1 LRAVFIF
8 VPETKMRVKQR
19 FLPALLVVAPLS
31 AAAADLSQIQ
41 NLNQDD
47 FHKLTQDLGAAL
59 SYKPL
64 TPSEPLKLFG
74 FDLGVAATGTKIQNT
89 DVFAKAGAS
98 DVSTIV
104 VPQARFNLGLPFGF
118 DVGVMA
124 GGAPGTNVRLA
135 GGELK
140 WAFVSGST
148 VMPAIAVRGSFTKLG
163 GVDQLDFATKAVD
176 LSISKGFA
184 FFTPYGGIG
193 KVWAEST
200 PKDLPAN
207 PNNISKESLSLN
219 KYFIGLNMNFAF
231 VNLVIEGDKTGDAT
245 TYGAKLGFR
254 F

>member
-1 LRAVFIF
+1 
-8 VPETKMRVKQR
+8 MRVKHG
-19 FLPALLVVAPLS
+19 FFAAIIATASLP
-31 AAAADLSQIQ
+31 AAAADLNQIQ
-41 NLNQDD
+41 NLTQDD

-74 FDLGVAATGTKIQNT
+74 FDLGVAATATKIQNT
-89 DVFAKAGAS
+89 DIFAKAGAN

-104 VPQARFNLGLPFGF
+104 VPQLRFNVGLPFSF

-124 GGAPGTNVRLA
+124 GGAPGTDVRLA
-135 GGELK
+135 GGEVK
-140 WAFVSGST
+140 WSFVSGST

-163 GVDQLDFATKAVD
+163 GVDQLDFTTKALDV
-176 LSISKGFA
+176 SISKGFA
-184 FFTPYGGIG
+184 IFTPYGGIG
-193 KVWAEST
+193 KVWVDST

-207 PNNISKESLSLN
+207 PNNLSKESLSLN
-219 KYFIGLNMNFAF
+219 KYFVGLNMNFVF
-231 VNLVIEGDKTGDAT
+231 VNVVIEADKTGDDT